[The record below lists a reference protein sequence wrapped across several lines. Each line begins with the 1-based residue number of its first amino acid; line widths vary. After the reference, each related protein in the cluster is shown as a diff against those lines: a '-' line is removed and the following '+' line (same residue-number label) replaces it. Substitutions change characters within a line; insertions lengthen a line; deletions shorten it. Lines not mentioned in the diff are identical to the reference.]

1 MNGAAAR
8 ALARPGDA
16 CVRWDMR
23 RDMDPDEVLD
33 VEERLQRDPARPPEV
48 ASLPDPRQWASG
60 LAQGVMEILQGLR
73 PLTQLR
79 RWVVPALYEELE
91 AARGRAAPATGSG
104 NAAPGSGPPTRVAPA
119 CRAQSAHA
127 WPVREG
133 VVEVCVTVRVGARTR
148 AVAMRL
154 EDFRGRWLATAL
166 DVG

>member
-1 MNGAAAR
+1 MSGAAAR

-33 VEERLQRDPARPPEV
+33 VEERLQRDPARPSEV
-48 ASLPDPRQWASG
+48 GPLPDPRQWASG

-91 AARGRAAPATGSG
+91 AARGRAAPAT
-104 NAAPGSGPPTRVAPA
+104 GSGPPTRVAPA